1 MYVSFGMPFD
11 LSILDR
17 LKIQY
22 PQARCKYEMKNLIY
36 AAACSKHKSGHRCN
50 QNGEGT
56 KTEGGGARGRLII
69 MQLLSL
75 GLCIYVL
82 FQSGGS
88 EMPSGKDDST
98 LCQSFNVGFT
108 L

>member
-1 MYVSFGMPFD
+1 MLLHVANTKVDTGS
-11 LSILDR
+11 
-17 LKIQY
+17 
-22 PQARCKYEMKNLIY
+22 
-36 AAACSKHKSGHRCN
+36 N
-50 QNGEGT
+50 QNREGT

-69 MQLLSL
+69 MQLLSI
-75 GLCIYVL
+75 GLSIYVL

-98 LCQSFNVGFT
+98 LSPLMSASPCDP